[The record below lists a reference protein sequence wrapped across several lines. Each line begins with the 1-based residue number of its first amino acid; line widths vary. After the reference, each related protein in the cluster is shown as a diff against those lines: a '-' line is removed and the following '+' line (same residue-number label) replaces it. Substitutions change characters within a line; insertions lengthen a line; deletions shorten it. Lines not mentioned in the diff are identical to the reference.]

1 MPGVTIEVTLPESLL
16 FYGLDQQRIQ
26 REVEKWLVL
35 TLFREGKVSSGKA
48 LYRVQYG
55 AARLL
60 GISRRDFLELLDAE
74 GMAYLDYS
82 TQELEAEFL
91 AVRELT
97 PNWSES

>member
-1 MPGVTIEVTLPESLL
+1 MPGATIEVTLPESLL
-16 FYGLDQQRIQ
+16 SYGLDQQRIQ

-48 LYRVQYG
+48 S
-55 AARLL
+55 RLL
-60 GISRRDFLELLDAE
+60 GISHRDFLELLDAE